1 MSLRGGIE
9 LGVPERATSSIDEGA
24 ARGEDFRSRAERLL
38 DQARTVDD
46 IAGRTELIIK
56 AAILHHLALLRET
69 ERPLPPLKLHETPSF
84 AKSQVDA
91 QILGQS
97 GEKRGLKGGPAT
109 LEHARAAYCASEAAA
124 GADPAGADPRR
135 RL

>member
-1 MSLRGGIE
+1 MSLRE
-9 LGVPERATSSIDEGA
+9 RFDLGVASKGAHAADEGA
-24 ARGEDFRSRAERLL
+24 ARGENFRSRAERLL
-38 DQARTVDD
+38 DQASQVEDV
-46 IAGRTELIIK
+46 AGRTELIIK

-69 ERPLPPLKLHETPSF
+69 ERPLPPLTLHESPSF

-91 QILGQS
+91 QILGQ

-109 LEHARAAYCASEAAA
+109 LERARAAYSACDSSEADSAI
-124 GADPAGADPRR
+124 PDPRR

>member
-1 MSLRGGIE
+1 MSLRESIE
-9 LGVPERATSSIDEGA
+9 LGMPRNDVNAVDEGA

-38 DQARTVDD
+38 KQANTVEDV
-46 IAGRTELIIK
+46 ASRTELIIK

-69 ERPLPPLKLHETPSF
+69 ERPLPPLKLHETPTF
-84 AKSQVDA
+84 ASVQVDA
-91 QILGQS
+91 QLLGQG

-109 LEHARAAYCASEAAA
+109 LERARAAYEAGEAASETH
-124 GADPAGADPRR
+124 GPHPEPRR